1 MFCPRCAAQNLEGAK
16 FCRAC
21 GTNLEPVALAL
32 SDPASANVIKLEK
45 SWPQKRSE
53 GVAAIVKGIGLM
65 AASLLIGVAL
75 GIFSNQA
82 DWIFVW
88 MVVAG
93 WMACWGVISLT
104 YGTHELIESK
114 SMRRE
119 FEERSSE
126 QFLRP
131 ARAETAN
138 DWAALPEP
146 VITNKLAGAPSVTE
160 GTTELL
166 IKESQTSDPAR

>member
-32 SDPASANVIKLEK
+32 SNPASADVVKLEK

-75 GIFSNQA
+75 GLFSNQA

-88 MVVAG
+88 MGVAG
-93 WMACWGVISLT
+93 WMACWGVLSLT
-104 YGTHELIESK
+104 SGIHHLIESK
-114 SMRRE
+114 SMQRE
-119 FEERSSE
+119 LEERSSE
-126 QFLRP
+126 QLLQS
-131 ARAETAN
+131 ARASTAN
-138 DWAALPEP
+138 EWASLPEP
-146 VITNKLAGAPSVTE
+146 VITNRLAGPPSITE

-166 IKESQTSDPAR
+166 VKDTPASDRAH